1 MIVLDPCAACEM
13 ARRTEEGLALW
24 SLLIEEE
31 DVVSCNIMTAELI
44 SIVRKLRRK
53 GSITPSVAYGLYHK
67 AQAIVDEFYP
77 IEELQDEV
85 LSESIRLD
93 HSAYDM
99 FYFVLA
105 RRLGATLFTLD
116 RKLMNLCA
124 DNGVNCVDL
133 SDI

>member
-1 MIVLDPCAACEM
+1 MIVLDSCAACEM

-67 AQAIVDEFYP
+67 AQAIVDELYP

>member
-1 MIVLDPCAACEM
+1 MIVLDSCAACEM

-67 AQAIVDEFYP
+67 AQAIVDELDP
-77 IEELQDEV
+77 IEELQDEG